1 MMEHNAFKIYG
12 LLLCFTQTLT
22 FSVFAA
28 SALTS
33 TNDELFSAAESGNVK
48 ETSRQIIYGANI
60 NARNKDGA
68 TPLHLAA
75 LSGHRDVAELLI
87 SKGAD
92 IKAREKHGGTPLYF
106 AAIMGQKDVVELLI
120 AKGAKVDT
128 VNIAALYGQ
137 KDIAEL
143 LIANG
148 ADANARESARIQK
161 LKADQAAYD
170 EQNLWQKAQSSE
182 GAKTVQAY
190 LDKYPNG
197 SHAATAQKKLTAIAA
212 RQEQQLWQQAQLG
225 ENILAVQSYLDKY
238 PHGNHAAAAQEK
250 LAAIS
255 RAEAN
260 APKTEAYAP
269 KADANAPRAET
280 IIRDCPDCPDL
291 AIIPAGSYDM
301 GETGSTHLVTLKSFA
316 LGKTEVTQG
325 QWKAIM
331 GNNPSNFTSCGD
343 NCPVEQVSWNDAM
356 AFIQKLSAKTGKLY
370 RLPSEAE
377 WEYAC
382 HAGGRQAYCGS
393 DNLDSVAWHNGNSG
407 NSTHPVAGK
416 QANAFGLHDMSGN
429 VWEWVEDGY
438 HADYKG
444 APADGSAWQGND
456 ANRVLRG
463 GSWIVSPRV
472 GREAGRNWYESGS
485 SYYNLGFRLARSLP

>member
-1 MMEHNAFKIYG
+1 MNLNILKIYG

-22 FSVFAA
+22 LSVFAA
-28 SALTS
+28 STLTS

-48 ETSRQIIYGANI
+48 EASRQIIYGANV
-60 NARNKDGA
+60 NAKNKDGA
-68 TPLHLAA
+68 TPLHFAT

-92 IKAREKHGGTPLYF
+92 VKAREKHGGTPLYF
-106 AAIMGQKDVVELLI
+106 AAIMGHKDIAELLI

-128 VNIAALYGQ
+128 INVAALYGH

-148 ADANARESARIQK
+148 SDVNAKERTRIQK
-161 LKADQAAYD
+161 LKTDQAAHD
-170 EQNLWQKAQSSE
+170 EQNLWQRAQSSE
-182 GAKTVQAY
+182 DSIAVQAYLDKYPDGSHAAAAQDILAARQEQQLWHQSQSGENALTVQAY

-197 SHAATAQKKLTAIAA
+197 SHAA
-212 RQEQQLWQQAQLG
+212 
-225 ENILAVQSYLDKY
+225 
-238 PHGNHAAAAQEK
+238 AAQEK
-250 LAAIS
+250 LAALS
-255 RAEAN
+255 KTEGNVPKAEAN
-260 APKTEAYAP
+260 IPK
-269 KADANAPRAET
+269 AET
-280 IIRDCPDCPDL
+280 IIRDCPDCPEL
-291 AIIPAGSYDM
+291 AIIPSGSYDM
-301 GETGSTHLVTLKSFA
+301 GETGSTHRVTLKSFA

-331 GNNPSNFTSCGD
+331 GNNPSNFTGCGD
-343 NCPVEQVSWNDAM
+343 NCPVEQVSWNDAQV
-356 AFIQKLSAKTGKLY
+356 FIQKLNAMTGKQY

-382 HAGGRQAYCGS
+382 HAGGRHAYCGS
-393 DNLDSVAWHNGNSG
+393 DNLDSVAWHDGNSD

-416 QANAFGLHDMSGN
+416 QANSFGLHDMSGN
-429 VWEWVEDGY
+429 VWEWVADGY

-444 APADGSAWQGND
+444 APADGIAWQGND

-472 GREAGRNWYESGS
+472 GREAGRNWYEPGS

>member
-1 MMEHNAFKIYG
+1 MMDLSNLKLYS
-12 LLLCFTQTLT
+12 LLLCFTQTLAL
-22 FSVFAA
+22 SVFAA
-28 SALTS
+28 STLTS
-33 TNDELFSAAESGNVK
+33 TNDDLFSAAESGNVK
-48 ETSRQIIYGANI
+48 EASRQIIYGANV

-68 TPLHLAA
+68 TPLHYAT

-92 IKAREKHGGTPLYF
+92 VKAREKHGGTPLYF
-106 AAIMGQKDVVELLI
+106 AAIMGHKEVAELLI

-128 VNIAALYGQ
+128 IYIAALYGQ
-137 KDIAEL
+137 KDIADL

-148 ADANARESARIQK
+148 ADANAKEKIRIQK
-161 LKADQAAYD
+161 LKTDQAAHD
-170 EQNLWQKAQSSE
+170 EQNLWQKTQSSE
-182 GAKTVQAY
+182 NAKAVQAY

-197 SHAATAQKKLTAIAA
+197 SYAAAAQDQLAAIAA
-212 RQEQQLWQQAQLG
+212 RQEQQLWRQAQSG
-225 ENILAVQSYLDKY
+225 ESAQTIQAYLDKY
-238 PHGNHAAAAQEK
+238 PSGNHAAAAQEK

-255 RAEAN
+255 QTEAGVTKVGAN
-260 APKTEAYAP
+260 APK
-269 KADANAPRAET
+269 AES
-280 IIRDCPDCPDL
+280 IFRDCPDCPEL
-291 AIIPAGSYDM
+291 AVIPAGSYDM
-301 GETGSTHLVTLKSFA
+301 GETGSTHRVTLKGFA

-343 NCPVEQVSWNDAM
+343 NCPVEQVSWNDAH
-356 AFIQKLSAKTGKLY
+356 AFIEKLNAKTGKQY

-393 DNLDSVAWHNGNSG
+393 DNLDSVAWHDSNSG
-407 NSTHPVAGK
+407 NSTHPVAEK
-416 QANAFGLHDMSGN
+416 QSNAFGLHDMSGN

-444 APADGSAWQGND
+444 APDDGSAWLGND

-472 GREAGRNWYESGS
+472 GREAGRNWYETGS
-485 SYYNLGFRLARSLP
+485 SYYNLGFRLARSYP